1 MMGYD
6 LRSRYFNLKI
16 LDSDVRNTV
25 SSTNA
30 NSVDCLADVPKYK
43 SLERRRRFLLQY
55 WYALATV
62 PFFLSIVIGVGVFPR
77 LVPDTAFWE
86 KVAIALIYCA
96 LGWSFVVIFYFSF
109 VFVRWCLVRCPK
121 CGWRFGIGDQC
132 GSCGL
137 PRING
142 VARTDDSVL

>member
-16 LDSDVRNTV
+16 LDSDVRNKV
-25 SSTNA
+25 SSTDA
-30 NSVDCLADVPKYK
+30 IGVDCLADVPKYK

-109 VFVRWCLVRCPK
+109 VFCSLVPRPLPQMRLALRYRRSMRLLRPSENQWRCK
-121 CGWRFGIGDQC
+121 
-132 GSCGL
+132 
-137 PRING
+137 
-142 VARTDDSVL
+142 TDDSVL